1 MEATKMSDS
10 ASVADLSILESLGMA
25 KRIYRADGKSPFVYE
40 LILNPDSSVNW
51 ENLSLTTRKV
61 LDGIV
66 RAFGAGAFTLQ
77 MLEPVT
83 GMSAK
88 NMIVYMKALRLR
100 SIVATA
106 NKNQREKLYSLA
118 VPVEEAVE
126 HLREFGF
133 DYIALVG

>member
-1 MEATKMSDS
+1 MSDS

-66 RAFGAGAFTLQ
+66 RAFL
-77 MLEPVT
+77 T
-83 GMSAK
+83 GVSCPHCFHF
-88 NMIVYMKALRLR
+88 
-100 SIVATA
+100 S
-106 NKNQREKLYSLA
+106 
-118 VPVEEAVE
+118 
-126 HLREFGF
+126 
-133 DYIALVG
+133 